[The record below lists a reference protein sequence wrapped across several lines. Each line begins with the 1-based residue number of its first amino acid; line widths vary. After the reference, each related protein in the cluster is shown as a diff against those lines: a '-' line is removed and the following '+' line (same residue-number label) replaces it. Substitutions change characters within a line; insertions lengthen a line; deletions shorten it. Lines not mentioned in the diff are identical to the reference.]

1 MSIETYISGL
11 FFLVVSRRRITHS
24 IYSVSADTVQTQLKE
39 KLLVLKGKRPIAM
52 VENSNFGFLVMII
65 HSNTVIKA

>member
-24 IYSVSADTVQTQLKE
+24 IYSVSADTLQTQLKE

-52 VENSNFGFLVMII
+52 VENSNFGFSVMII